1 MWGFGFMFW
10 LLPLIFLSLA
20 CRGRRWGAGPR
31 WERDPD
37 GMRRELEAQR
47 HTIERLESQVLQLEE
62 RLDFTER
69 LLSRRGEAAVH
80 GA

>member
-10 LLPLIFLSLA
+10 LLPLILLSLA
-20 CRGRRWGAGPR
+20 CRRRRWGAGPR
-31 WERDPD
+31 WDRAPD
-37 GMRRELEAQR
+37 GLRREMEAQR
-47 HTIERLESQVLQLEE
+47 DTIERLESQVLQLEE

-69 LLSRRGEAAVH
+69 LLSSRGVPAVH

>member
-10 LLPLIFLSLA
+10 LLPLIFLSFA

-31 WERDPD
+31 SDRENDLL
-37 GMRRELEAQR
+37 RELEAQR
-47 HTIERLESQVLQLEE
+47 DIVEQLESQVLQLEE

-69 LLSRRGEAAVH
+69 LLSARREAAVH
-80 GA
+80 GV

>member
-10 LLPLIFLSLA
+10 LLPLIFLSFA
-20 CRGRRWGAGPR
+20 CRGRRRGGGR
-31 WERDPD
+31 GVPD

-47 HTIERLESQVLQLEE
+47 DTIERLESQVLQLEE

-69 LLSRRGEAAVH
+69 LLSGRKEPAVH
-80 GA
+80 GV